1 MLFKKTDAVLP
12 SAHVMRRQA
21 FVTNLETIMSYR
33 QQNLPPISC
42 WTEKNGVISNL
53 HLSEP
58 GYFGVAR
65 TDTVRRKRPPSYA
78 LLQNGTSANTRVTM
92 KSDEALQF
100 SYPASDG
107 TIITTHTSV
116 SEMASVG
123 RGSES
128 VASGKTIVQNK
139 LRAKARGLSANLSN
153 ALGEYRQTAS
163 MFEDVSRQI
172 FNAARALRSRNP
184 SVMRQYFLARNV
196 KDAGKK
202 TAQQILQFNY
212 GISPLIGDI
221 VESVDALKRRA
232 AAGPI
237 FQVVNASHTETMP
250 ELRIRR
256 YDQALR
262 AWRDDGTVVNLV
274 EKTQGKAWV
283 TYKNEALN
291 KSLGQFGITNPL
303 ATAYELVPW
312 SFVVDWFFNVG
323 EVLSSLDNCLYF
335 ETFQGQISTRETY
348 VREVRRGS
356 AKAMY
361 KQISLARGTVQ
372 NMSTIASLRFKPSIS
387 TTHIANGLALFTQFL
402 SSKR

>member
-1 MLFKKTDAVLP
+1 MEKFQISICQSLATSGWRGRTLCVVKK
-12 SAHVMRRQA
+12 
-21 FVTNLETIMSYR
+21 
-33 QQNLPPISC
+33 
-42 WTEKNGVISNL
+42 K
-53 HLSEP
+53 
-58 GYFGVAR
+58 
-65 TDTVRRKRPPSYA
+65 PPSYA
-78 LLQNGTSANTRVTM
+78 LLQNGTSAYTRVTI
-92 KSDEALQF
+92 KSDQALQY

-139 LRAKARGLSANLSN
+139 LRAKARDMSANLSN

-212 GISPLIGDI
+212 GISPLIGDLI
-221 VESVDALKRRA
+221 DSVDALKKRA
-232 AAGPI
+232 AARPI

-256 YDQALR
+256 YDQANR

-303 ATAYELVPW
+303 ATLYELVPW
-312 SFVVDWFFNVG
+312 SFVVGFFNVG
-323 EVLSSLDNCLYF
+323 EVLSSLDNCLYIK
-335 ETFQGQISTRETY
+335 TFQGQISTRETY
-348 VREVRRGS
+348 VCEVRRGS

-372 NMSTIASLRFKPSIS
+372 DMSTVASLRFKPSIS
-387 TTHIANGLALFTQFL
+387 ATHIANGLALFTQFL